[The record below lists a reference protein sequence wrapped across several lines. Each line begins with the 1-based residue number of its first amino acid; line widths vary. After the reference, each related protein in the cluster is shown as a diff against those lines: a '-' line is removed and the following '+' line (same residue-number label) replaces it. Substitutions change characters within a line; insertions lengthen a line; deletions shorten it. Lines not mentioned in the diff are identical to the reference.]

1 MANTYD
7 GEKIVNSA
15 KERFFSLGRPW
26 TYALPNDR
34 GLYNGQWIRT
44 AKTTVASLG
53 SNGETIYTP
62 GVMVSA
68 PAIECSHF
76 VRQALLAAGYKVSYG
91 TSTFFNHLLG
101 VGQLDNTQLESYT
114 LWSEKYQTV
123 SSNEVQKGDVV
134 VFDGHVGIVLK
145 YDPKTGD
152 GLYEG
157 AQSSGLSNEVKFS
170 TNPGSKEFWGAT
182 KHCNGFVRVKDEA
195 YDPDAAQKILNQID
209 ANVNGALFINDPNR
223 QLYFEGI
230 TPSPNPFSRSEY
242 GGGNGDSDITY
253 QYQIDENGKSIGDTW
268 ISSEGSSGTDT
279 YNTDGLIDKSDW
291 IDSNGTKYQRSYEY
305 SGRVLTSEVWSAS
318 DGSSGDYQ
326 YNEDGSGSAHFVN
339 ADHTQMSY
347 TYDTEGN
354 IAVNFYNANG
364 QNTETIWSTI
374 EGAFGDSLLDPT
386 NGTVT
391 TTITNPD
398 GSTIG
403 TVTTDNFVANYS
415 NGAFQ
420 GFTTINGASVSAG
433 FNNQFIENLHNQGI
447 DTPTAEDLSRLSG
460 NLGENASD
468 TDIAIKAV
476 YDSTM
481 ENAVSGTDDFGH
493 PILLTQSEYTIKT
506 VSLSI
511 ASISDAL
518 SLIRSIQSGQP
529 LPILAT
535 GLRLANDIDLLNG
548 GGRSLEL
555 GAASS
560 VASSVLSL
568 YSLANALENG
578 DSIAA
583 VTSASYAVY
592 GAAQAALYLQSSGL
606 ISDVSSTAA
615 GAISETL
622 GTALPYLSLVNSIAH
637 GDYVG
642 AAVSVASYWVPYVG
656 WAYAVYSIVKS
667 LFGHHDSI
675 PDPWGNGQYVWNGNS
690 ITYQSA
696 GQTGGQE
703 AVNNVMNNVLSVL
716 NNLIEKERQTNPT
729 SALGIIPNR
738 MPTIAYDMSGY
749 RYTDID
755 PLTGEEKH
763 AYLRFDTSGNPYNAT
778 PGSTESYQSIIE
790 AMVRSA
796 LTRSAIAPLWEVQ
809 TAKMQ
814 TDAGDPKAGLT
825 EEARAGR
832 DGELAPAVTGDTQA
846 FRPVTL
852 DLSGNGQIDVISKD
866 ASTVNFDV
874 DDSGYLK
881 KTAWIDGGDAF
892 LTLDRDYNGETNT
905 GKEMFS
911 NAAVA
916 LGRRGL
922 AGMAWV
928 DANYDGKITSADP
941 VWNELRIWQDV
952 NEDGV
957 EIDAESHKL
966 SDLGITE
973 LNYAMGTFTQN
984 GVVKKLSSQDLIADT
999 EGSKIS
1005 VVPEGIIVETSK
1017 GEISLLVTRID
1028 DQTAVEANQD
1038 GISGYEDVEMIIASA
1053 DLLANDKLG
1062 GISGKDLSLTG
1073 LSNFKHG
1080 TGFVDVNGFVHFIP
1094 EADYAG
1100 SDAGFSYTTTA
1111 QNGQSG
1117 TGEVKITLQNVNDAP
1132 TLDHVEHETVPVYGY
1147 EPFKYYRDDGSYI
1160 SGGEPIYTGTTPIA
1174 YEDTGRG
1181 KVIGLDIDDPA
1192 DSLTYEL
1199 VNGPQYGSVSIDA
1212 QGNFVYASWKEP
1224 GVESDRIVFNGE
1236 YVAVKDG
1243 NIYTKE
1249 DLPSQAVYPTSDVF
1263 QVKITDPH
1271 GATTIQSITVPH
1283 YGPYLPPTPTPPGGG
1298 GGKKPIAVDLNGD
1311 GFNFVNVSDSNVFF
1325 DVTGDGWKRKTAW
1338 VGADD
1343 GILAFDSDN
1352 NGKIEKASE
1361 ISFVGYK
1368 ESAQTDLEGLKAFDT
1383 NGDGKFSAQDEKWN
1397 QFGIWQDANQN
1408 GITDEGEFKKLS
1420 DLGIES
1426 IGLSSDGKF
1435 TVVNKQ
1441 TVHGVGSMTKSDG
1454 TSLAIADVTLEYSAE
1469 TKIPGTNTS
1478 VTPTSPFSADGE
1490 ELNGTEDKD
1499 LILGKN
1505 GNNIVNAYGGDDVI
1519 FEDGGN
1525 DIIYAGDGNDVVYSG
1540 DDNDLAFGE
1549 AGNDIVYAGKGD
1561 DIVLA
1566 GDGNDVVFADLGN
1579 DIVFGDEGNDFIS
1592 GGFGNDVL
1600 SGDTGNDE
1608 LYGESGNDALF
1619 GGDGDDK
1626 IVGLDGY
1633 DRLDGGAGDD
1643 MLDGGADEDEM
1654 IGGVGNDTYVVDNI
1668 ADVVTELLNEG
1679 TDTVNTSI
1687 DYTLGTNLE
1696 NLTLLGDKNLHGIG
1710 NELDNNLL
1718 GNSGNNILEGKE
1730 GNDTLNGG
1738 LGADR
1743 MIGGLGDDLYYVDN
1757 SGDAVIEAA
1766 GEGNDTIYTSVNY
1779 KIADNVEKLV
1789 LTGYEAINAT
1799 GNDVSNILVGNSAS
1813 NILDGG
1819 LGADAMSGGKGDD
1832 TYIVDNANDTVT
1844 ELANAGIDTIKASVS
1859 WTLTDNTEN
1868 LFLTGNEAINA
1879 TGNTL
1884 NNILVGN
1891 SATNILDGGL
1901 GADVMAG
1908 GIGNDIYYVDNA
1920 ADSVVE
1926 KLSEGTDQVI
1936 AKVSYSLSDNVE
1948 NLTLEGDQS
1957 LNATGNAL
1965 DNILV
1970 GNSAN
1975 NILDGKAGIDTML
1988 GGLGD
1993 DIYYVDNS
2001 NDTVVEN
2008 VNEGYDTIRSS
2019 VTYTASAN
2027 VERLELL
2034 GSDTINA
2041 YGNELGNTLVGNS
2054 AANILDGG
2062 LGADIMLGEAGDDT
2076 YYVDNVADS
2085 IVEKLSEG
2093 TDQVIASVST
2103 TLSDNVENLTLRGD
2117 QSINAIGN
2125 ELANILIGNSAANI
2139 LDGKAGADTML
2150 GGLGD
2155 DIYYVDNSNDTVV
2168 ENTNEGYDTIRS
2180 SVTYTASANVERLE
2194 LLGEESI
2201 NAYGNELSNVL
2212 LGNNASNILDGK
2224 EGIDTLVG
2232 KEGDDTYYV
2241 DNTEDHIIE
2250 NLNEGTD
2257 NVIASASYSLSDNV
2271 ENLTLVGS
2279 ENLQGDG
2286 NSLDNTLVGN
2296 LGNNI
2301 LDGKAGSDTMLGGLG
2316 DDLYYVEAINDTVI
2330 ENVNEGYDTIRSSV
2344 TYTASANVER
2354 LELIGEESINA
2365 YGNELDN
2372 VLVGNSASNILD
2384 GKAGADTMIG
2394 GKGDDLYYV
2403 DHTSDSIV
2411 EMQAEGIDS
2420 VISSVSYTL
2429 SNNVENLTLVGDH
2442 AQSATGND
2450 LDNTIQGNALDNI
2463 IDGKA
2468 GVDTM
2473 LGAQGNDSYYVDSE
2487 QDKVIENYN
2496 EGIDTIYSTVS
2507 YVLPENVENLI
2518 MIGDGSINAG
2528 GNSANN
2534 TLIGNDADNY
2544 IFGGAGDDY
2553 IDGKGG
2559 NDTLEG
2565 GTGNDTLLGGVGN
2578 DTFIYNLGDGLDTII
2593 ETQGNDT
2600 VKFTQGLSLD
2610 NVALRIVNING
2621 ILTAQ
2626 VRILNE
2632 GGCEQPD
2639 QGFNFEVTQDK
2650 YGHLVSP
2657 IEHFTFADGS
2667 SKTLDDLL
2675 IKTQITYATPW
2686 QTTVQTGRN
2695 DDIIY
2700 GNCRS
2705 NVIYAGTGNDSV
2717 YAYSGGDT
2725 IYGEGGNDY
2734 LYGDIGNDTLYG
2746 GCGTDILSGASG
2758 NDTLKDVSGNNIFL
2772 GGSGKDIIEAGSGN
2786 DFIAGGTWDDMLNGG
2801 AGYNVFAFNHGD
2813 GYDTILP
2820 AQGAHNTLSLSG
2832 VDLDDIKLS
2841 KKGDDLIF
2849 NMGCNSQ
2856 VTLKNWYTS
2865 EENQNFDTLQMVSS
2879 TYEYNFGFLHVG
2891 ITEKPDVETFD
2902 FHALVEAF
2910 DEARTANPRLNSWNA
2925 MNGLLDAHL
2934 SSSDSAALGGDLAW
2948 NYAKSGDL
2956 SNVALASAQTIL
2968 QNPSLGASAQAIN
2981 TQDLCHY

>member
-1 MANTYD
+1 M
-7 GEKIVNSA
+7 
-15 KERFFSLGRPW
+15 
-26 TYALPNDR
+26 
-34 GLYNGQWIRT
+34 
-44 AKTTVASLG
+44 
-53 SNGETIYTP
+53 
-62 GVMVSA
+62 
-68 PAIECSHF
+68 
-76 VRQALLAAGYKVSYG
+76 
-91 TSTFFNHLLG
+91 
-101 VGQLDNTQLESYT
+101 
-114 LWSEKYQTV
+114 
-123 SSNEVQKGDVV
+123 
-134 VFDGHVGIVLK
+134 
-145 YDPKTGD
+145 
-152 GLYEG
+152 
-157 AQSSGLSNEVKFS
+157 
-170 TNPGSKEFWGAT
+170 
-182 KHCNGFVRVKDEA
+182 
-195 YDPDAAQKILNQID
+195 
-209 ANVNGALFINDPNR
+209 
-223 QLYFEGI
+223 
-230 TPSPNPFSRSEY
+230 
-242 GGGNGDSDITY
+242 
-253 QYQIDENGKSIGDTW
+253 
-268 ISSEGSSGTDT
+268 
-279 YNTDGLIDKSDW
+279 
-291 IDSNGTKYQRSYEY
+291 
-305 SGRVLTSEVWSAS
+305 
-318 DGSSGDYQ
+318 
-326 YNEDGSGSAHFVN
+326 
-339 ADHTQMSY
+339 
-347 TYDTEGN
+347 
-354 IAVNFYNANG
+354 
-364 QNTETIWSTI
+364 
-374 EGAFGDSLLDPT
+374 
-386 NGTVT
+386 
-391 TTITNPD
+391 
-398 GSTIG
+398 
-403 TVTTDNFVANYS
+403 
-415 NGAFQ
+415 
-420 GFTTINGASVSAG
+420 
-433 FNNQFIENLHNQGI
+433 
-447 DTPTAEDLSRLSG
+447 
-460 NLGENASD
+460 
-468 TDIAIKAV
+468 
-476 YDSTM
+476 
-481 ENAVSGTDDFGH
+481 
-493 PILLTQSEYTIKT
+493 
-506 VSLSI
+506 
-511 ASISDAL
+511 
-518 SLIRSIQSGQP
+518 
-529 LPILAT
+529 
-535 GLRLANDIDLLNG
+535 
-548 GGRSLEL
+548 
-555 GAASS
+555 
-560 VASSVLSL
+560 
-568 YSLANALENG
+568 
-578 DSIAA
+578 
-583 VTSASYAVY
+583 
-592 GAAQAALYLQSSGL
+592 
-606 ISDVSSTAA
+606 
-615 GAISETL
+615 
-622 GTALPYLSLVNSIAH
+622 
-637 GDYVG
+637 
-642 AAVSVASYWVPYVG
+642 
-656 WAYAVYSIVKS
+656 
-667 LFGHHDSI
+667 
-675 PDPWGNGQYVWNGNS
+675 
-690 ITYQSA
+690 
-696 GQTGGQE
+696 
-703 AVNNVMNNVLSVL
+703 
-716 NNLIEKERQTNPT
+716 
-729 SALGIIPNR
+729 
-738 MPTIAYDMSGY
+738 
-749 RYTDID
+749 
-755 PLTGEEKH
+755 
-763 AYLRFDTSGNPYNAT
+763 
-778 PGSTESYQSIIE
+778 
-790 AMVRSA
+790 
-796 LTRSAIAPLWEVQ
+796 
-809 TAKMQ
+809 
-814 TDAGDPKAGLT
+814 
-825 EEARAGR
+825 
-832 DGELAPAVTGDTQA
+832 
-846 FRPVTL
+846 
-852 DLSGNGQIDVISKD
+852 
-866 ASTVNFDV
+866 
-874 DDSGYLK
+874 
-881 KTAWIDGGDAF
+881 
-892 LTLDRDYNGETNT
+892 
-905 GKEMFS
+905 
-911 NAAVA
+911 
-916 LGRRGL
+916 
-922 AGMAWV
+922 
-928 DANYDGKITSADP
+928 
-941 VWNELRIWQDV
+941 
-952 NEDGV
+952 
-957 EIDAESHKL
+957 
-966 SDLGITE
+966 
-973 LNYAMGTFTQN
+973 
-984 GVVKKLSSQDLIADT
+984 
-999 EGSKIS
+999 
-1005 VVPEGIIVETSK
+1005 
-1017 GEISLLVTRID
+1017 
-1028 DQTAVEANQD
+1028 
-1038 GISGYEDVEMIIASA
+1038 
-1053 DLLANDKLG
+1053 
-1062 GISGKDLSLTG
+1062 
-1073 LSNFKHG
+1073 
-1080 TGFVDVNGFVHFIP
+1080 
-1094 EADYAG
+1094 
-1100 SDAGFSYTTTA
+1100 
-1111 QNGQSG
+1111 
-1117 TGEVKITLQNVNDAP
+1117 
-1132 TLDHVEHETVPVYGY
+1132 
-1147 EPFKYYRDDGSYI
+1147 
-1160 SGGEPIYTGTTPIA
+1160 
-1174 YEDTGRG
+1174 
-1181 KVIGLDIDDPA
+1181 
-1192 DSLTYEL
+1192 
-1199 VNGPQYGSVSIDA
+1199 
-1212 QGNFVYASWKEP
+1212 
-1224 GVESDRIVFNGE
+1224 
-1236 YVAVKDG
+1236 
-1243 NIYTKE
+1243 
-1249 DLPSQAVYPTSDVF
+1249 
-1263 QVKITDPH
+1263 
-1271 GATTIQSITVPH
+1271 
-1283 YGPYLPPTPTPPGGG
+1283 
-1298 GGKKPIAVDLNGD
+1298 
-1311 GFNFVNVSDSNVFF
+1311 
-1325 DVTGDGWKRKTAW
+1325 
-1338 VGADD
+1338 
-1343 GILAFDSDN
+1343 
-1352 NGKIEKASE
+1352 
-1361 ISFVGYK
+1361 
-1368 ESAQTDLEGLKAFDT
+1368 
-1383 NGDGKFSAQDEKWN
+1383 
-1397 QFGIWQDANQN
+1397 
-1408 GITDEGEFKKLS
+1408 
-1420 DLGIES
+1420 
-1426 IGLSSDGKF
+1426 
-1435 TVVNKQ
+1435 
-1441 TVHGVGSMTKSDG
+1441 
-1454 TSLAIADVTLEYSAE
+1454 
-1469 TKIPGTNTS
+1469 
-1478 VTPTSPFSADGE
+1478 
-1490 ELNGTEDKD
+1490 
-1499 LILGKN
+1499 
-1505 GNNIVNAYGGDDVI
+1505 
-1519 FEDGGN
+1519 
-1525 DIIYAGDGNDVVYSG
+1525 
-1540 DDNDLAFGE
+1540 
-1549 AGNDIVYAGKGD
+1549 
-1561 DIVLA
+1561 
-1566 GDGNDVVFADLGN
+1566 
-1579 DIVFGDEGNDFIS
+1579 
-1592 GGFGNDVL
+1592 
-1600 SGDTGNDE
+1600 
-1608 LYGESGNDALF
+1608 
-1619 GGDGDDK
+1619 
-1626 IVGLDGY
+1626 
-1633 DRLDGGAGDD
+1633 
-1643 MLDGGADEDEM
+1643 
-1654 IGGVGNDTYVVDNI
+1654 
-1668 ADVVTELLNEG
+1668 
-1679 TDTVNTSI
+1679 
-1687 DYTLGTNLE
+1687 
-1696 NLTLLGDKNLHGIG
+1696 
-1710 NELDNNLL
+1710 
-1718 GNSGNNILEGKE
+1718 
-1730 GNDTLNGG
+1730 
-1738 LGADR
+1738 
-1743 MIGGLGDDLYYVDN
+1743 
-1757 SGDAVIEAA
+1757 
-1766 GEGNDTIYTSVNY
+1766 
-1779 KIADNVEKLV
+1779 
-1789 LTGYEAINAT
+1789 
-1799 GNDVSNILVGNSAS
+1799 
-1813 NILDGG
+1813 
-1819 LGADAMSGGKGDD
+1819 
-1832 TYIVDNANDTVT
+1832 
-1844 ELANAGIDTIKASVS
+1844 
-1859 WTLTDNTEN
+1859 
-1868 LFLTGNEAINA
+1868 
-1879 TGNTL
+1879 
-1884 NNILVGN
+1884 
-1891 SATNILDGGL
+1891 
-1901 GADVMAG
+1901 
-1908 GIGNDIYYVDNA
+1908 
-1920 ADSVVE
+1920 
-1926 KLSEGTDQVI
+1926 
-1936 AKVSYSLSDNVE
+1936 
-1948 NLTLEGDQS
+1948 
-1957 LNATGNAL
+1957 
-1965 DNILV
+1965 
-1970 GNSAN
+1970 
-1975 NILDGKAGIDTML
+1975 
-1988 GGLGD
+1988 
-1993 DIYYVDNS
+1993 
-2001 NDTVVEN
+2001 
-2008 VNEGYDTIRSS
+2008 
-2019 VTYTASAN
+2019 
-2027 VERLELL
+2027 
-2034 GSDTINA
+2034 
-2041 YGNELGNTLVGNS
+2041 GNS